1 MFHANGRTDAFRNF
15 DNASNRR
22 GTPMLPAGFEPAIP
36 ATKRLQTDE
45 VERTATRIG
54 GKLIYWKNVRK
65 E

>member
-1 MFHANGRTDAFRNF
+1 
-15 DNASNRR
+15 
-22 GTPMLPAGFEPAIP
+22 MLPAGFEPAIP